1 MISWFNKKWTSVA
14 LITVE
19 EEYISSCSARCEELW
34 LRNLLAGLFDVEL
47 EIDSVFC
54 NNKIYVNLYEHSLF
68 HEELKHIEIRYQGY
82 VSNSSCDTRVC
93 CDE

>member
-1 MISWFNKKWTSVA
+1 MSVA
-14 LITVE
+14 LIKFK
-19 EEYISSCSARCEELW
+19 EEYISSCSERCEELW
-34 LRNLLAGLFDVEL
+34 LQNLLAGLFDVEL
-47 EIDSVFC
+47 EINCIFC
-54 NNKIYVNLYEHSLF
+54 NNQIYVNLYEHSLF